1 MLEKTNLLLLSKE
14 ATEEKGSL
22 KTHLLLST
30 NSQSSG
36 KISRDTVWRKQGFFS
51 DERADFNLEKRN
63 FPENALCYINQEYA
77 VKGGELAIYNHVFIL
92 GQLTV
97 AANQPKDIETY
108 DCTKNEAKLISCLY
122 DQLTA
127 EVLGQS

>member
-1 MLEKTNLLLLSKE
+1 MLLLSKE
-14 ATEEKGSL
+14 ATEKKGSL

-30 NSQSSG
+30 NSQLSG

-92 GQLTV
+92 GQLRV

-108 DCTKNEAKLISCLY
+108 DCTKNEAKLIGCLY